1 MNNFQITITAVDKAT
16 ASVRKI
22 RESMARVTRPY
33 ANLRKSMGNLAREIG
48 LPQVGKS
55 FKKIG
60 QHAGEAA
67 RRIGRIA
74 APMAAITGIGSVA
87 GIAALAT
94 SWGKLGYSLSITART
109 IGVNTS
115 QLQAL
120 RGAAELAG
128 VSSQSLTSGL
138 ASLGKTLED
147 ARYGRNPAAL
157 MLLDRMGIQ
166 MHRLAN
172 GAPDTVRGLMD
183 ISRAIQHNHNVQA
196 QAKIASAFGLSALLP
211 LLRQGP
217 RAIAAYEAKA
227 RSLNY
232 VMGNSAVASAARFGM
247 SMNLLRMSFQG
258 LRNAISV
265 KLLPVIQ
272 PMIDALTHW
281 IAKNRELIATSITRT
296 VKHLAAALA
305 QVHWAKVVRDIG
317 AFFSGLNR
325 TVKALGGWKTVLI
338 GIAALKLMPAAS
350 GILQLA
356 SGIVMLKTALA
367 GLSAADAARGASVLN
382 GLGTSVARPSFMS
395 GAALG
400 GGMLGM
406 WWAHEKTEMREHP
419 NRFKPKSG
427 FLKKIA
433 STDFYGNPVH
443 PAAASVASASPA
455 EPSAHPAAAGAAGT
469 PQHSVQV
476 EVSFINAPP
485 GVTATARTRAG
496 DLVPTR
502 VCYAM
507 SPLAA
512 S

>member
-22 RESMARVTRPY
+22 RDSMARVTRPY
-33 ANLRKSMGNLAREIG
+33 DNLRKSMGNLSREIG
-48 LPQVGKS
+48 LPAVGKS

-60 QHAGEAA
+60 HHAGEAA

-74 APMAAITGIGSVA
+74 APMAAITGVGSVA

-94 SWGKLGYSLSITART
+94 SWGKLGYSLSITSQT

-138 ASLGKTLED
+138 ASLGKTMED

-166 MHRLAN
+166 MHRLAS

-196 QAKIASAFGLSALLP
+196 QAKIASEFGLTALLP

-232 VMGNSAVASAARFGM
+232 VLGNSAVASAARFGM
-247 SMNLLRMSFQG
+247 SMNLLRMSLQG

-265 KLLPVIQ
+265 KLLPVIR
-272 PMIDALTHW
+272 PWIDALTHW
-281 IAKNRELIATSITRT
+281 IAKNRELIASDITQT
-296 VKHLAAALA
+296 VRRIATALT
-305 QVHWAKVVRDIG
+305 QIHWVKIINSIG
-317 AFFSGLNR
+317 AFFSGINR
-325 TVKALGGWKTVLI
+325 AVQALGGWKTVLI
-338 GIAALKLMPAAS
+338 GIAALKLMPAAL
-350 GILQLA
+350 GILKLA
-356 SGIVMLKTALA
+356 SGIVRLSTALS
-367 GLSAADAARGASVLN
+367 GLSAAGAARGTSLLS
-382 GLGTSVARPSFMS
+382 GLGPTVARPSFMS

-400 GGMLGM
+400 GGMLGA
-406 WWAHEKTEMREHP
+406 WWVHEKSEMRKHP
-419 NRFKPKSG
+419 NRFKPTSG

-433 STDFYGNPVH
+433 ATDFYGNPVH
-443 PAAASVASASPA
+443 PAAAGAASPI
-455 EPSAHPAAAGAAGT
+455 EPPVHPAAAVAAS
-469 PQHSVQV
+469 PSAPPHSVQV

-485 GVTATARTRAG
+485 GVTATARNSAG
-496 DLVPTR
+496 DVVPTR

-507 SPLAA
+507 SPLGA